1 MNIDKPLRELGEIGI
16 EPLRNAIIGLDETDW
31 LSNEQRQ
38 SDYEVH
44 RQTQSVILV
53 FCDGPMNDLAVSKEN
68 GWDLLAGVAVPVMH
82 ELICRAYP
90 PGGTIIRAMA
100 AKLLSRGRI
109 APHFDSH
116 QTFRHSHRIHVPIT
130 TNARVRFSID
140 GRPYRMQVG
149 QAYEINNQKTHSVIN
164 SGSEDRITFI
174 FDYMPP
180 DRVGARTLDETGS

>member
-1 MNIDKPLRELGEIGI
+1 MDIETPLKELGEIDVDS
-16 EPLRNAIIGLDETDW
+16 LRAAILGLGDDEW

-38 SDYEVH
+38 NDYEVH
-44 RQTQSVILV
+44 KQTQSVILV
-53 FCDGPMNDLAVSKEN
+53 FCDGPMSNLTISKES
-68 GWDLLAGVAVPVMH
+68 GWDLLAEAAVPVMH
-82 ELICRAYP
+82 ELIGRNYP

-109 APHFDSH
+109 NPHFDAH
-116 QTFRHSHRIHVPIT
+116 PTFRHSHRIHVPIT
-130 TNARVRFSID
+130 TNPRVRFSID

-164 SGSEDRITFI
+164 SGNESRITFI

-180 DRVGARTLDETGS
+180 DRVGSRALDETGS